1 MEPSSQEYLSGLP
14 FPSLGNLLDPGIEA
28 EFLASP
34 ALKDGFFITST
45 TWEALNAYIHIYILR
60 DSIYMMFKTG

>member
-1 MEPSSQEYLSGLP
+1 MEPSNQEYLSGLP
-14 FPSLGNLLDPGIEA
+14 FPSLGNLLDPGIEP

-34 ALKDGFFITST
+34 ALIDGFFITST

-60 DSIYMMFKTG
+60 DSIYTMFKTG